1 MRHYNVFAE
10 SECRI
15 AAERKNLSNLFYN
28 NEMTLN
34 FEAFS
39 TNMKATFDTMEKY
52 GEGRYYIDKVS
63 TLLEKICTKNQKLE
77 YAITF

>member
-15 AAERKNLSNLFYN
+15 AAERQNLSNLFYN

-39 TNMKATFDTMEKY
+39 TNMKATFDTMENY
-52 GEGRYYIDKVS
+52 GEGRSDQEKVKAMI
-63 TLLEKICTKNQKLE
+63 EKIRTTNHNL
-77 YAITF
+77 